1 MDYESLFDL
10 KQHKITIRYR
20 DKGYGVQKAIAKNKH
35 IEKLISLQKPNTD
48 LYISKYPSS
57 RLIQTIILDFDSEDK
72 ERAYADAVAL
82 QEYTNK
88 YGLNTVIVSSGQK
101 GYHTYTQT
109 PPHLFT
115 DGELLNIPSDGYGL
129 RFCYYVK
136 GLIGYSPEKYP
147 TLDMINFSAGL
158 EGNIRV
164 IGSKHPVTGCDC
176 EIVKG
181 RFTEPV
187 TVPNEHDYLAYKYA
201 FFKADKVEKSEER
214 EVKPQSSSIRS
225 NPIKDN
231 DLRSLMP
238 QIYGG
243 KVKRYGNYVMM
254 QCPFHNDNNPS
265 LVVTKEYYYCKGCG
279 EKGNWWTL
287 KSKGVVDFD
296 YKECDNKDIL
306 EMIE

>member
-214 EVKPQSSSIRS
+214 KVKPQSSSIRS

>member
-35 IEKLISLQKPNTD
+35 IEKLISLQKSNTD

-82 QEYTNK
+82 QEYTAEH
-88 YGLNTVIVSSGQK
+88 GLNTVIVSSGQK

-201 FFKADKVEKSEER
+201 FFKADKIEKSEER
-214 EVKPQSSSIRS
+214 KVKPQSSSIRS